1 MAWKLGKRDYRTLEE
16 FLKEIRVKDRDFA
29 TDDYGGYHAL
39 IPEEQLFTGK
49 DLTFP
54 IEQDNSNTR
63 HYLGR
68 FRRRSKITSRS
79 LEMVDL
85 SLLLLFHFQHG
96 SLFENLSVS
105 IRQLFS

>member
-39 IPEEQLFTGK
+39 IPEKQLFTGK

-54 IEQDNSNTR
+54 IEQDKVTPD
-63 HYLGR
+63 
-68 FRRRSKITSRS
+68 II
-79 LEMVDL
+79 LED
-85 SLLLLFHFQHG
+85 SEG
-96 SLFENLSVS
+96 DPK
-105 IRQLFS
+105 